1 MNILHAQSKQLDAL
15 LWSIALPGFGQLRNG
30 QYFKALLFIALE
42 ILINQNAHLNTVIY
56 LSFCGEITAAIAAT
70 NYQWLL
76 FYPCVYLF
84 AAWDAY
90 AGAGGGEKPYSFLPF
105 VLGAY
110 FGTIGVILS
119 SSFSIAGIL
128 LGPIWGS
135 LLFILLGVVLG
146 IIAQKIIV
154 KHAKSS

>member
-1 MNILHAQSKQLDAL
+1 MNIQHEKSKRMDAL

-30 QYFKALLFIALE
+30 QFLKALIFIALE
-42 ILINQNAHLNTVIY
+42 ILINNNAHLNTVIY
-56 LSFCGEITAAIAAT
+56 LTFHGEITSAIAAT

-90 AGAGGGEKPYSFLPF
+90 AGAGGGQTPFAFLPF

-110 FGTIGVILS
+110 IGTIGVIFS
-119 SSFSIAGIL
+119 STFSVAGIMPGPVW
-128 LGPIWGS
+128 GPIS
-135 LLFILLGVVLG
+135 FILLGVVLG
-146 IIAQKIIV
+146 ILGQKLLCHFY
-154 KHAKSS
+154 KTK